1 MVPKRLLGGFLVVA
15 GTVFLAIGVI
25 GIVIPL
31 LPTTPFLL
39 LGAACYLR
47 GSKRM
52 YGWLLSN
59 RWLGGYIRD
68 YREGRG
74 IPLRIKILTLCLL
87 WVTIGYS
94 GIYIVSIGWARVALL
109 AIVIGVTYHILKI
122 GTTKH
127 RFGTP

>member
-1 MVPKRLLGGFLVVA
+1 MVPKRLLEGLLVVA

-39 LGAACYLR
+39 LAVACYLR

-52 YGWLLSN
+52 YDWLLSN
-59 RWLGGYIRD
+59 RWLGEYIRD

-74 IPLRIKILTLCLL
+74 IPLRIKVLTLCLL

-94 GIYIVSIGWARVALL
+94 AIYIVSIGWARVALL
-109 AIVIGVTYHILKI
+109 AIAIGVTYHILKI
-122 GTTKH
+122 GTTKR